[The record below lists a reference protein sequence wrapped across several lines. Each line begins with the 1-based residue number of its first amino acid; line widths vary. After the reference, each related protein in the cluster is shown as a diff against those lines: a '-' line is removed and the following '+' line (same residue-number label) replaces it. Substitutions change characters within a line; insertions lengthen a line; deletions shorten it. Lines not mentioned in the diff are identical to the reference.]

1 MLAESLNQVPLFA
14 SLPTAEIQALVEGT
28 NTRAI
33 QAGEVIIRE
42 GFHNESMMVLLAGE
56 VEIIKALGTPDERQ
70 LSVLGPGSFLG
81 EMGLFTPDGLHTAT
95 VRAKSAVTLLDL
107 PHHELDS
114 LLLRH
119 PKMSL
124 EVIATLTRR
133 LKESENLTILDLRT
147 KNRQLS
153 EAYEELKAAQAQI
166 IEKEKLE
173 RELEVARGI
182 QTSLLPD
189 SVPDVPGFEFA
200 GYITP
205 MSAVGGDFYDFLDL
219 PDGRIGVV
227 IGDVSDHGVPSALL
241 MALTV
246 TLLRTENR
254 LGTSPEQALNDV
266 NCELT
271 ERDHMNM
278 FVTALYGILDPAT
291 GTFEYVRAGHNPPVL
306 LDAGGH
312 AKEIPTRPGQP
323 LGMLPDPVFDAGR
336 IDLPPGS
343 LLLLYT
349 DGVTETMNG
358 AGEMFGMERT
368 KRAMQ
373 DLGASASAEEM
384 CQHLH
389 TTLRDYRGQEP
400 QSDDVTSLAIK
411 VERKQD

>member
-1 MLAESLNQVPLFA
+1 MPAESLNQVPLFA
-14 SLPTAEIQALVEGT
+14 SLPAAEIQALTQDT
-28 NTRAI
+28 NTRAVR
-33 QAGEVIIRE
+33 AGEVIIRE
-42 GFHNESMMVLLAGE
+42 GFHNESVIVLLAGE
-56 VEIIKALGTPDERQ
+56 VEVIKALGTPDERQ
-70 LSVLGPGSFLG
+70 LAVLGPGAFLG

-95 VRAKSAVTLLDL
+95 VRAKSPVTLLDL
-107 PHHELDS
+107 PHHELDN

-133 LKESENLTILDLRT
+133 LKQSENLTILDLRE

-153 EAYEELKAAQAQI
+153 EAYEELKSAQAQI

-189 SVPDVPGFEFA
+189 SVPELSGYEFA
-200 GYITP
+200 GSITP

-219 PDGRIGVV
+219 PDGRAGVV

-278 FVTALYGILDPAT
+278 FVTALYGILNPAT
-291 GTFEYVRAGHNPPVL
+291 GLFEYVRAGHNPPIL
-306 LDAGGH
+306 LTPDGKAR
-312 AKEIPTRPGQP
+312 EIPTHPGQP
-323 LGMLPDPVFDAGR
+323 LGMLPDPVFDAGK
-336 IDLPPGS
+336 IELPPGS

-349 DGVTETMNG
+349 DGVTETMNDE
-358 AGEMFGMERT
+358 GEMFGMERT
-368 KRAMQ
+368 KQTMQ
-373 DLGASASAEEM
+373 DLSVSASAEDM

-389 TTLRDYRGQEP
+389 QTLRDYRGQEP

-411 VERKQD
+411 VERKIG

>member
-14 SLPTAEIQALVEGT
+14 SLPAAEIQALVEGT
-28 NTRAI
+28 NTRAV

-42 GFHNESMMVLLAGE
+42 GFHNDSMMVLLAGE

-70 LSVLGPGSFLG
+70 LAVLGPGSFLG

-95 VRAKSAVTLLDL
+95 VRANSPVTLLDL
-107 PHHELDS
+107 PHQELDS

-133 LKESENLTILDLRT
+133 LKQSENLTILDLRK

-189 SVPDVPGFEFA
+189 SVPTIAGFEFA

-205 MSAVGGDFYDFLDL
+205 MSAVGGDFYDFLTL
-219 PDGRIGVV
+219 PDGRIGIV
-227 IGDVSDHGVPSALL
+227 IGDVSDHGVPAALL

-254 LGTSPEQALNDV
+254 LGTPPAQALSDV
-266 NCELT
+266 NSELT

-278 FVTALYGILDPAT
+278 FVTALYGILNPAT
-291 GTFEYVRAGHNPPVL
+291 HTFEYVRAGHNPPIL
-306 LDAGGH
+306 LGPDGH
-312 AKEIPTRPGQP
+312 AEEIPTHPGQP
-323 LGMLPDPVFDAGR
+323 LGMLPDPVFDAGS
-336 IDLPPGS
+336 IELPHGS
-343 LLLLYT
+343 MLLLYT
-349 DGVTETMNG
+349 DGVTETMNIE
-358 AGEMFGMERT
+358 GEMFGTERT
-368 KRAMQ
+368 KQTMQ
-373 DLGASASAEEM
+373 ALGLSASAEDM
-384 CQHLH
+384 CQYVHA
-389 TTLRDYRGQEP
+389 TLRDYRDQGP

-411 VERKQD
+411 VEGENG